1 MKRDEIGTLDRV
13 CGAGNGP
20 FADGSSCPST
30 SSGPSSSL
38 LGSFDSSEGNLG
50 SGLSPC
56 KVAFSQ
62 CGVDPLPTWSSLQTH
77 SFTSWCSSLFRKAL
91 RSGTA
96 FGAFL
101 LKTSHVV
108 RGGCPASAK
117 AIFPLPVP
125 NAEEAQT
132 AS

>member
-1 MKRDEIGTLDRV
+1 MVLV
-13 CGAGNGP
+13 MAP
-20 FADGSSCPST
+20 LLMAVLVQVPLLV
-30 SSGPSSSL
+30 SL

-125 NAEEAQT
+125 NVQEAQT